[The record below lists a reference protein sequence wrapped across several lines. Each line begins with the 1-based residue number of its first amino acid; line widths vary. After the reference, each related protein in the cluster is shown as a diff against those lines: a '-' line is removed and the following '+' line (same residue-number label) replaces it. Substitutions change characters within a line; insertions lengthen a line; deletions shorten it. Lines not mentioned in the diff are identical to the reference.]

1 MTAKK
6 TAKKATK
13 KLSKSAEAAKR
24 SAAAK
29 KAAVTR
35 AANKAA
41 RRAELDSPKAGA
53 ITIMGEASYNA
64 NDVAVD
70 NVYYVVME
78 RGILSAKARS
88 LHATRD
94 SATAAAKDL
103 EDASAAVYNKF
114 TVQRVELVA

>member
-41 RRAELDSPKAGA
+41 REQKASPVVHKAGA
-53 ITIMGEASYNA
+53 ITIVGDYTDNSGIL
-64 NDVAVD
+64 D
-70 NVYYVVME
+70 NVYYIVME

-94 SATAAAKDL
+94 SATAAAKVL